1 MTRVKKLLLV
11 LLCCLAGVVAAVAVW
26 CFSPGP
32 DWMAERTAWRYLED
46 YAPEY
51 TEDAA
56 DLLVFP
62 GEVKLLVLP
71 LVYIKYPSY
80 TVMVKREANDRDY
93 AIVMELLE
101 GPFPLSVTEVRRTE
115 DGKLVVCE

>member
-1 MTRVKKLLLV
+1 MARVKKLLLV
-11 LLCCLAGVVAAVAVW
+11 LLYCLAGVVAAVAVW

-32 DWMAERTAWRYLED
+32 AWMAERTAWRYLED

-51 TEDAA
+51 AKDAA
-56 DLLVFP
+56 DLHIIP

-80 TVMVKREANDRDY
+80 SVMVKQAANDWDNV
-93 AIVMELLE
+93 IVMKLLE

-115 DGKLVVCE
+115 DGKLVVYE